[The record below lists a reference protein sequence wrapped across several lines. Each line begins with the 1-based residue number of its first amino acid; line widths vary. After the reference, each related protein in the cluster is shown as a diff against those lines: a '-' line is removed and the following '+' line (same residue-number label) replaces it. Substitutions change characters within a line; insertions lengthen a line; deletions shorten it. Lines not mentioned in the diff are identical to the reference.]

1 MLHLIALDFD
11 YQNQPLLNNVTLHVP
26 EGGLLHLKG
35 ANGVGKTTLLKL
47 IAGLYEPLEGRVL
60 YQGQSIYEDL
70 KAYQRNVCFVGHKTG
85 INPQL
90 SLKENCFFD
99 LQNDETHQSIKELS
113 SIFKLEQYQD
123 YPAGLLSA
131 GQRRQIGLLRLWMTS
146 ARLWLLD
153 EPFVALDEGALAI
166 IMDKIQ
172 QHRAKGGAVLL
183 TSHQKIPLDNSKY
196 QEYLL

>member
-1 MLHLIALDFD
+1 MLELIALDFD
-11 YQNQPLLNNVTLHVP
+11 YQNQPLLNKVTLHVP
-26 EGGLLHLKG
+26 EGGFLHLKG
-35 ANGVGKTTLLKL
+35 SNGVGKTTLLKL

-60 YQGQSIYEDL
+60 YQEKSIYDDL

-85 INPQL
+85 INLQL

-99 LQNDETHQSIKELS
+99 LQYDEAQQSIKDLS
-113 SIFKLEQYQD
+113 SIFKLEQYQN

-131 GQRRQIGLLRLWMTS
+131 GQRRQIALLRLWMTS

-153 EPFVALDEGALAI
+153 EPFVALDESALAM

-172 QHRAKGGAVLL
+172 QHRAKGGAVVL
-183 TSHQKIPLDNSKY
+183 TSHQKIPLDGSQY